1 MLLRRTAMLKKL
13 LFPSI
18 MLISSALSA
27 QITIS
32 SSDMPNAGDS
42 ILISVTNSVG
52 SIDPTLTGASYSWDY
67 STLTP
72 NLQRYEKFDNPL
84 TFPSPFNLIFNIF
97 NTSYGRDNNTI
108 TSIPIPGLTF
118 DAAYD
123 FIKESSSKLRQIGA
137 GYTINGTPLPFLYS
151 SDDVIYRFPMN
162 YLNTDSCDYQ
172 FGLPIP
178 TIGYYGQ
185 TGHRVNV
192 VDGWGA
198 LTTPY
203 GTFNALRIKSTV
215 AAVDTINIFGF
226 GTNIPRPLRY
236 EYKWLAAA
244 KEIPVLEVDAND
256 IGGIVTVT
264 NVQYIDSIIPGV
276 PMLGIAENSAANFNS
291 SVFPNPFVDNM
302 TVQYNL
308 TEKTHLMM
316 IITDIF
322 GKTVAEVVNET
333 QSAGAHQQL
342 VNVTDLGLSSGVYF
356 FIIQTD
362 SAREVHKI
370 VVSK

>member
-1 MLLRRTAMLKKL
+1 MIKKL
-13 LFPSI
+13 LLPS
-18 MLISSALSA
+18 LIVISTAISA
-27 QITIS
+27 QITVS

-42 ILISVTNSVG
+42 IHISVTNTVG
-52 SIDPTLTGASYSWDY
+52 TIDPTLSGAAYSWDY

-72 NLQRYEKFDNPL
+72 TFQRYEKFDSPL

-97 NTSYGRDNNTI
+97 NTSYGRANNTI
-108 TSIPIPGLTF
+108 TSIPLPGVTF

-162 YLNTDSCDYQ
+162 YLNTDSCDYK

-185 TGHRVNV
+185 TGHRVNI
-192 VDGWGA
+192 VDGWGDV
-198 LTTPY
+198 TTPY
-203 GTFNALRIKSTV
+203 GTFNALRIKSTIL
-215 AAVDTINIFGF
+215 AVDTINVFGF
-226 GTNIPRPLRY
+226 GTNIPRPLKY
-236 EYKWLAAA
+236 EFKWLANGM
-244 KEIPVLEVDAND
+244 EIPVLEVDAND
-256 IGGIVTVT
+256 VLGTVTVS

-276 PMLGIAENSAANFNS
+276 PSLGIAENSVTNFNS

-308 TEKTHLMM
+308 TAKTHLTMSLA
-316 IITDIF
+316 DIF
-322 GKTVAEVVNET
+322 GKTIATVLNED
-333 QSAGAHQQL
+333 QNIGAHQQ
-342 VNVTDLGLSSGVYF
+342 VINMADLGLSSGVYF

-362 SAREVHKI
+362 SSREVHKI